1 MNNKNVR
8 TGWVAAAVAA
18 GVLTLMT
25 MAGTGT
31 AASAAEPD
39 IAAVVRAV
47 DEQSNFGD
55 SDFSAVMTI
64 ITQDPERGTEKMVV
78 RQFRRDREGKFLL
91 LIQEPRA
98 NMGQGYLMDEESLW
112 FYDPESRRFSHTSL
126 KEHFAGSDAR
136 TDDFSRSS
144 LSDDYRVTGYETGVL
159 GSYDVYIIDLEAV
172 RDDVTDPFLKI
183 WVTQD
188 THLVLKMESYSL
200 TRRLMRTALFPNYVR
215 VGDAV
220 IPRVMLFVDE
230 LVQGSQ
236 TQVTLDQISLS
247 DLPDTVFTKA
257 FVERAS
263 R

>member
-1 MNNKNVR
+1 M
-8 TGWVAAAVAA
+8 
-18 GVLTLMT
+18 
-25 MAGTGT
+25 
-31 AASAAEPD
+31 
-39 IAAVVRAV
+39 
-47 DEQSNFGD
+47 
-55 SDFSAVMTI
+55 
-64 ITQDPERGTEKMVV
+64 
-78 RQFRRDREGKFLL
+78 
-91 LIQEPRA
+91 
-98 NMGQGYLMDEESLW
+98 
-112 FYDPESRRFSHTSL
+112 
-126 KEHFAGSDAR
+126 
-136 TDDFSRSS
+136 
-144 LSDDYRVTGYETGVL
+144 SDDYRVTGYETGVL